1 MQLLRSR
8 RVVGPHEK
16 VQHRHQKSSSE
27 EEDENVANVDVLMCF
42 GLFGSNAASR
52 ALLSSGEI
60 QLDAENPPSPGGR
73 AG

>member
-8 RVVGPHEK
+8 RVVGPQEK
-16 VQHRHQKSSSE
+16 VQHRRQKSSSE
-27 EEDENVANVDVLMCF
+27 EDEEVANVDVLMCL

-73 AG
+73 A